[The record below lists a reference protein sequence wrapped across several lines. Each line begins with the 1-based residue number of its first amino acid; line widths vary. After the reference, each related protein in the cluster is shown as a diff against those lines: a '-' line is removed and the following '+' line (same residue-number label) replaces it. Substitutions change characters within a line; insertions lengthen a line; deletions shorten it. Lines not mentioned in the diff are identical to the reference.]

1 MRGTPAGSRAPAKLG
16 EPRPKRLTR
25 RTPSRRS
32 HGTVDYTLAKRAL
45 LRDLRTG
52 MLSRLEVC
60 DAHPDL
66 LRAARHLGMEATRP
80 CPVCGERQL
89 RLLAYVFA
97 DTLKTDNGR
106 PWAAG
111 TKRRGFFRRFWWV
124 FLAVPAAL
132 FVILLGVFFYL
143 YSQTQIPNAPPLAQT
158 TYVYDRHGKILT
170 TLHAEVNRT
179 EIPVSQMPL
188 S

>member
-1 MRGTPAGSRAPAKLG
+1 MSERERKGPNAGPTKLG
-16 EPRPKRLTR
+16 EAPRKRLTR

-66 LRAARHLGMEATRP
+66 LRAARSLGIEATRP
-80 CPVCGERQL
+80 CPVCDQRDL

-97 DTLKTDNGR
+97 DTLKHDNGR
-106 PWAAG
+106 PWAVKDAL
-111 TKRRGFFRRFWWV
+111 R
-124 FLAVPAAL
+124 LAARVQGSACYVVEVCTGCSWNHLSEA
-132 FVILLGVFFYL
+132 YL
-143 YSQTQIPNAPPLAQT
+143 A
-158 TYVYDRHGKILT
+158 RH
-170 TLHAEVNRT
+170 AV
-179 EIPVSQMPL
+179 
-188 S
+188 